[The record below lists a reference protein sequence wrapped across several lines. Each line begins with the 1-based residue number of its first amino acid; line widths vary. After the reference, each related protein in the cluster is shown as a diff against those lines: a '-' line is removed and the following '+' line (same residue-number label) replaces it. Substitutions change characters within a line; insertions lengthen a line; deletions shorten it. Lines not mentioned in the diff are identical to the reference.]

1 MCVECAS
8 GWVSVCVCQVRSTGA
23 VASRGALY
31 LVAFMQ
37 KFGIYDRDLIY
48 SETIYLYINYYY
60 FLKSN
65 YGQSVDY
72 IELGLNFL

>member
-1 MCVECAS
+1 M
-8 GWVSVCVCQVRSTGA
+8 
-23 VASRGALY
+23 
-31 LVAFMQ
+31 
-37 KFGIYDRDLIY
+37 
-48 SETIYLYINYYY
+48 YLYINYYY